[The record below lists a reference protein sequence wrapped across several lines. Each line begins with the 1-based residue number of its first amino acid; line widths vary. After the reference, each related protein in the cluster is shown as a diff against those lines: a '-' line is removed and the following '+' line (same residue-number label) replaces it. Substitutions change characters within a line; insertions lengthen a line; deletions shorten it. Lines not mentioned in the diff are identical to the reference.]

1 LKNERGKLVNYKFNI
16 HGKNEIYIVM
26 VYSGEMQIKKIC
38 CSVKCKGT
46 DIIITP
52 GFSKTYCKDQY
63 CRFEC
68 KNKENCNRK

>member
-1 LKNERGKLVNYKFNI
+1 
-16 HGKNEIYIVM
+16 M
-26 VYSGEMQIKKIC
+26 VYSGEMQIKKIS